1 MFNAD
6 AGRSRRMLYR
16 RMGTTGIK
24 VSVISLGL
32 KHNFN
37 SEKDFKS
44 CREIVLTAF
53 NNGINYFDLG
63 GNFGDKANDYET
75 SGMTEKIFGKIMQ
88 EDLMPYRDEIVI
100 STKVGGKSMSDA
112 PMSEGGSRKLI
123 LSQVDK
129 SLERLRIPYVDILFH
144 ENYDHDINP
153 EETALALAEVVKQ
166 GKALYISLTNY
177 TSLEVRRMA
186 DLLRKLD
193 VPFVGGQIRYSYLI
207 RDAEDDGVV
216 DTYFD
221 FGGGT
226 MAYQCLAQG
235 LLTNKYIS
243 QDIPE
248 VCRAT
253 KDFIPTLNREDV
265 TEELRGTLTK
275 LNIVAAQRAQS
286 IGQISL
292 AWVLKNQKIAT
303 AVVGVCKIPQLAED
317 IGVLKK
323 LGFTPDELKRLG
335 DEQITKGRKR

>member
-6 AGRSRRMLYR
+6 PGRSRRMLYR

-37 SEKDFKS
+37 TLQEAKS

-53 NNGINYFDLG
+53 NNGINYFDLA
-63 GNFGDKANDYET
+63 GNFGEPA
-75 SGMTEKIFGKIMQ
+75 GMTEEIFGNIMK

-100 STKVGGKSMSDA
+100 STKVGGKSASDA

-129 SLERLRIPYVDILFH
+129 SLARLKVPYVDILFH

-166 GKALYISLTNY
+166 GKALYIGLTNY
-177 TSLEVRRMA
+177 SSLEVRRMA
-186 DLLRKLD
+186 DLLKRLD
-193 VPFVGGQIRYSYLI
+193 VPFIGGQVRYSYLI
-207 RDAEDDGVV
+207 RDPEDDGVV
-216 DTYFD
+216 DTLYD

-243 QDIPE
+243 QDVPE

-253 KDFIPTLNREDV
+253 KEFIPTLNREDV

-303 AVVGVCKIPQLAED
+303 VIVGVCKIPQLAEN

-335 DEQITKGRKR
+335 DETITKGRKR

>member
-6 AGRSRRMLYR
+6 PGRSRRMLYR
-16 RMGTTGIK
+16 RMGNTGIK
-24 VSVISLGL
+24 VSVVSLGL

-37 SEKDFKS
+37 TPEDFKS

-53 NNGINYFDLG
+53 NNGINYFDLA
-63 GNFGDKANDYET
+63 GNFGDPE
-75 SGMTEKIFGKIMQ
+75 GMTEQLFGKIMQ
-88 EDLMPYRDEIVI
+88 DDLMPYRDEIVI
-100 STKVGGKSMSDA
+100 STKIGGRTMSDA

-123 LSQVDK
+123 LSQINK
-129 SLERLRIPYVDILFH
+129 SLARLKVSYVDILFH

-166 GKALYISLTNY
+166 GKALYIGLTNY
-177 TSLEVRRMA
+177 TSLEARRMA
-186 DLLRKLD
+186 DLLKKLD
-193 VPFVGGQIRYSYLI
+193 VPFVGGQVRYSYLI
-207 RDAEDDGVV
+207 RDPEDDGVI
-216 DTYFD
+216 DTLYE

-235 LLTNKYIS
+235 MLTNKYIS
-243 QDIPE
+243 QDIPKE
-248 VCRAT
+248 CRAT
-253 KDFIPTLNREDV
+253 KEFIPTLNKEDI
-265 TEELRGTLTK
+265 TEDLRGTLTK

-303 AVVGVCKIPQLAED
+303 VVVGVCKIPQLAEN

-323 LGFTPDELKRLG
+323 LGFTPDELRKLDG
-335 DEQITKGRKR
+335 DAPTKGRKR

>member
-1 MFNAD
+1 
-6 AGRSRRMLYR
+6 
-16 RMGTTGIK
+16 
-24 VSVISLGL
+24 
-32 KHNFN
+32 
-37 SEKDFKS
+37 
-44 CREIVLTAF
+44 
-53 NNGINYFDLG
+53 
-63 GNFGDKANDYET
+63 
-75 SGMTEKIFGKIMQ
+75 MTEELFGKIMVD
-88 EDLMPYRDEIVI
+88 DLMPYRDEIVI
-100 STKVGGKSMSDA
+100 STKVGGKSTSDA
-112 PMSEGGSRKLI
+112 PMAEGGSRKLI
-123 LSQVDK
+123 LSQVNK
-129 SLERLRIPYVDILFH
+129 SLARLKVPYVDILFH

-166 GKALYISLTNY
+166 GKALYIGLTNY

-193 VPFVGGQIRYSYLI
+193 VPFIGGQVRYSYLI
-207 RDAEDDGVV
+207 RDPEDDGVV
-216 DTYFD
+216 DTLYD

-235 LLTNKYIS
+235 LLTNKYIG

-253 KDFIPTLNREDV
+253 KEFIPTLNREDI

-286 IGQISL
+286 IGQMSL
-292 AWVLKNQKIAT
+292 AWVLRNQKIVT
-303 AVVGVCKIPQLAED
+303 AIVGVCKIPQLAEN

-335 DEQITKGRKR
+335 DDPVANGRKR

>member
-6 AGRSRRMLYR
+6 PGRSRRMLYR
-16 RMGTTGIK
+16 RMGTTGIM

-37 SEKDFKS
+37 TPTEFKS
-44 CREIVLTAF
+44 CRELVLTAF
-53 NNGINYFDLG
+53 NNGINYFDLA
-63 GNFGDKANDYET
+63 GNFGEPA
-75 SGMTEKIFGKIMQ
+75 GMTEELFGKIMAD
-88 EDLMPYRDEIVI
+88 DLMPYRDEIVI
-100 STKVGGKSMSDA
+100 STKVGGKSTSDA

-123 LSQVDK
+123 LTQIDK
-129 SLERLRIPYVDILFH
+129 SLARLKVPYVDILFH

-166 GKALYISLTNY
+166 GKALYIGLTNY

-193 VPFVGGQIRYSYLI
+193 VPFIGGQVRYSYLI
-207 RDAEDDGVV
+207 RDPEDDGVI
-216 DTYFD
+216 DTLYD

-235 LLTNKYIS
+235 LLTNKYIG

-253 KDFIPTLNREDV
+253 KDFIPTLNKEDI

-286 IGQISL
+286 IGQMSL
-292 AWVLKNQKIAT
+292 AWVLRNQKIAT
-303 AVVGVCKIPQLAED
+303 AIIGVCKIPQLAEN

-335 DEQITKGRKR
+335 DEPQVKGKKR

>member
-32 KHNFN
+32 KYNFN
-37 SEKDFKS
+37 TPQEFKS

-53 NNGINYFDLG
+53 NNGINYFDLS
-63 GNFGDKANDYET
+63 GNFGDPE
-75 SGMTEKIFGKIMQ
+75 GMTEEIFGKIMQ
-88 EDLMPYRDEIVI
+88 DDLKQYRDEIVI
-100 STKVGGKSMSDA
+100 STKIGGKTASDG

-129 SLERLRIPYVDILFH
+129 ALDRLKVSYVDILFH

-166 GKALYISLTNY
+166 GKALYIGLTNY
-177 TSLEVRRMA
+177 SSLEVRRMA
-186 DLLRKLD
+186 DLLTRLN

-207 RDAEDDGVV
+207 RDPEDDGVV
-216 DTYFD
+216 DTYYD

-253 KDFIPTLNREDV
+253 KEFIPTLNREDI

-286 IGQISL
+286 IAQISL
-292 AWVLKNQKIAT
+292 AWVLRNQKIAT
-303 AVVGVCKIPQLAED
+303 VIVGVCKIPQLAEN

-323 LGFTPDELKRLG
+323 LGFTPDELRRLDGEPIAKGKR
-335 DEQITKGRKR
+335 R

>member
-6 AGRSRRMLYR
+6 PGRSRRMLYR
-16 RMGTTGIK
+16 RMGNSGIK
-24 VSVISLGL
+24 VSVVSLGL

-37 SEKDFKS
+37 TPEDFKS

-53 NNGINYFDLG
+53 NNGINYFDLS
-63 GNFGDKANDYET
+63 GNFGDPE
-75 SGMTEKIFGKIMQ
+75 GMTEQLFGKIMQ
-88 EDLMPYRDEIVI
+88 DDLMPYRDEIVI
-100 STKVGGKSMSDA
+100 STKIGGRTLSDA

-123 LSQVDK
+123 LSQINK
-129 SLERLRIPYVDILFH
+129 SLARLKVPYVDILFH

-166 GKALYISLTNY
+166 GKALYIGLTNY
-177 TSLEVRRMA
+177 TSLEARRMA
-186 DLLRKLD
+186 DLLKRLD
-193 VPFVGGQIRYSYLI
+193 VPFVGGQVRYSYLI
-207 RDAEDDGVV
+207 RDPEDDGVI
-216 DTYFD
+216 DTLYD

-235 LLTNKYIS
+235 LLTNKYIG

-253 KDFIPTLNREDV
+253 KDFIPTLNKEDV

-286 IGQISL
+286 IGQMSL

-303 AVVGVCKIPQLAED
+303 AIVGVCKIPQLAEN

-323 LGFTPDELKRLG
+323 LGFTPDELRKLDG
-335 DEQITKGRKR
+335 DAPTKGRKR

>member
-32 KHNFN
+32 RHNFN
-37 SEKDFKS
+37 TPQEFKS

-53 NNGINYFDLG
+53 NNGINYFDLS
-63 GNFGDKANDYET
+63 GNFGEPA
-75 SGMTEKIFGKIMQ
+75 GMTEEIFGKILQ
-88 EDLMPYRDEIVI
+88 DDLMPYRDEIVI
-100 STKVGGKSMSDA
+100 STKVGGKSISDA
-112 PMSEGGSRKLI
+112 PMAEGGSRKLI
-123 LSQVDK
+123 LSQVEK
-129 SLERLRIPYVDILFH
+129 SLARLKVPYVDILFH

-153 EETALALAEVVKQ
+153 EETALALAEVVKR
-166 GKALYISLTNY
+166 GKALYIGLTNY
-177 TSLEVRRMA
+177 SSLEVRRMA
-186 DLLRKLD
+186 DLLLKLN
-193 VPFVGGQIRYSYLI
+193 VPFVGGQVRYSYLI

-216 DTYFD
+216 DTLYD

-243 QDIPE
+243 QDVPD

-253 KDFIPTLNREDV
+253 KEFIPTLTKEDV

-286 IGQISL
+286 IGQMSL

-303 AVVGVCKIPQLAED
+303 AVVGVCKIPQLAEN

-335 DEQITKGRKR
+335 DDPVAKGRKR